1 MLENAKKMDIDSL
14 NSLLD
19 RNIGFIN
26 NCDTKTSIGLAVN
39 GVMMSSIIATMN
51 DSEKIDDAGL
61 FFIPLMMLIAGAACF
76 VYTLWARYEQTE
88 EQQTIL
94 FWDCTSITKE
104 EKEKLA
110 SLDVS
115 DLADELR
122 TQIVINAKLAKLKYE
137 WYNAGLLATIVGS
150 VSTILITVGCLIGN

>member
-1 MLENAKKMDIDSL
+1 M

-26 NCDTKTSIGLAVN
+26 NCDTKTSVGLAVN

-51 DSEKIDDAGL
+51 DCQNFCNAGL
-61 FFIPLMMLIAGAACF
+61 FFIPLMMLMAGAACF
-76 VYTLWARYEQTE
+76 VYTLWARHEQTN
-88 EQQTIL
+88 EQQIIS
-94 FWDCTSITKE
+94 FWNCTSGIDE

-110 SLDVS
+110 SLKDP
-115 DLADELR
+115 DLTDELL

-137 WYNAGLLATIVGS
+137 WYNVGLLATVVGS
-150 VSTILITVGCLIGN
+150 VSTILVTIGCMIGS